1 MFYMNLNP
9 AAVWIEAAALQWF
22 AAVAGAQVPI
32 QGRWAGQ
39 LRSLTLTCSSAV
51 QDGTDLVASIRNW
64 QVMNAPLLLLSRNA
78 SDSNPPSTFKWS

>member
-32 QGRWAGQ
+32 QGR
-39 LRSLTLTCSSAV
+39 
-51 QDGTDLVASIRNW
+51 
-64 QVMNAPLLLLSRNA
+64 
-78 SDSNPPSTFKWS
+78 

>member
-1 MFYMNLNP
+1 MNPNP
-9 AAVWIEAAALQWF
+9 AAVWIEATALQSS

-51 QDGTDLVASIRNW
+51 QDDTDLVASIRIW
-64 QVMNAPLLLLSRNA
+64 QVMNAPLLEIA
-78 SDSNPPSTFKWS
+78 TDSNPPSTFKRS